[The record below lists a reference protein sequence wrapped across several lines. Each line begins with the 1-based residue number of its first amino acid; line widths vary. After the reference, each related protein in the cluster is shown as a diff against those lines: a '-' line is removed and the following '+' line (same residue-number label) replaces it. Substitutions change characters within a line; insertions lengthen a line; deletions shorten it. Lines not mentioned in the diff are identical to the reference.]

1 MLGILAAWSVYW
13 LFECDPLAV
22 YLLHVLFWFLL
33 DWILLS
39 VVQVN
44 IDECILLWII
54 DLNLYSSAKDGPLPF
69 SKFEFVLG
77 WFLRELTAPFLFL
90 NALVRPA
97 IRWKAGVYRLKWGG
111 VVEEILW
118 NCDKF
123 FCILFGRF
131 DSMSMLLSDLLGKW
145 KPMIVSVYST
155 RKFYRKLC
163 LILYWYHSK
172 HSGPLRDQITYI
184 HVYKKIDYFF

>member
-90 NALVRPA
+90 NALLRPA

-111 VVEEILW
+111 VVEEIKPTVKLW
-118 NCDKF
+118 QVFLYYFSAIWFREHVTEWPTGKMENHDCQCVFNKKVLQKVVLH
-123 FCILFGRF
+123 FCII
-131 DSMSMLLSDLLGKW
+131 S
-145 KPMIVSVYST
+145 
-155 RKFYRKLC
+155 
-163 LILYWYHSK
+163 
-172 HSGPLRDQITYI
+172 Q
-184 HVYKKIDYFF
+184 

>member
-54 DLNLYSSAKDGPLPF
+54 DLNLYSSVKDGPLPF

-90 NALVRPA
+90 NALLRPA

-111 VVEEILW
+111 VVEEIKPTVKLW
-118 NCDKF
+118 HIFLYYFSAIWFREHVTEC
-123 FCILFGRF
+123 
-131 DSMSMLLSDLLGKW
+131 LLGRW
-145 KPMIVSVYST
+145 KTMIVSVCST

-163 LILYWYHSK
+163 FIFVLYHSK
-172 HSGPLRDQITYI
+172 HSGPFRDQIAYM
-184 HVYKKIDYFF
+184 HV